1 MSELLP
7 RIKTPQRPGY
17 SLTEYP
23 HAIAQAQ
30 TYIANLDLTIAETK
44 AEITVVE
51 LAIDK
56 QVAFDTE
63 LKNEGQRKSK
73 RKELIAQD
81 DGHDLLTG
89 KLETDKRAKARAEI
103 RLTLLINQF
112 TVAKIEARGETARQ
126 LAIAA

>member
-1 MSELLP
+1 MSELP
-7 RIKTPQRPGY
+7 RIKTPQRPAN

-30 TYIANLDLTIAETK
+30 TYIANLDLAMAETK
-44 AEITVVE
+44 SEITVVE
-51 LAIDK
+51 LAIEK
-56 QVAFDTE
+56 QVAFDKE
-63 LKNEGQRKSK
+63 LKNEGQRKAK
-73 RKELIAQD
+73 RKELLAQD
-81 DGHDLLTG
+81 DGYDLLTG
-89 KLETDKRAKARAEI
+89 KLETDRRAKARAEI